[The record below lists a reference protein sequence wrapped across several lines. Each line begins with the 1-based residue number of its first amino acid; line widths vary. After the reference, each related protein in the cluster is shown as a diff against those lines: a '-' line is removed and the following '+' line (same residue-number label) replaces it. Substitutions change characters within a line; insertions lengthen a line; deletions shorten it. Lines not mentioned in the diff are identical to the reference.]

1 MPEVTINIIK
11 VFTAGIFSFFLAF
24 FLSFPLN
31 NFLYRKKLWKKKAKE
46 KAIDGGDIKNFRKF
60 HLEKETGT
68 PRFGGVLIWGS
79 VSIVT
84 FLFFLTSFFF
94 DSYWAQ
100 KINFLSR
107 EQTWLPLFALISA
120 SLVGFLDDLM
130 QTTSFSKKIFL
141 ENLKEG
147 LSLRYRLLL
156 VGFIGAFGAWWFY
169 FQLGV
174 NSIYFPLLGDVHLGL
189 LFIPFF
195 IIVTIA
201 TYSGGVIDGLDGLAG
216 GVFASIFGAYAT
228 IALFQGQIDIAAF
241 CLAVIGTLFA
251 FLWFNIPPA
260 RFYMGE
266 TGVIGLTVSLTVV
279 AFLTNAVMVLPIIA
293 ILLVATSGS
302 VIIQLFSKKFR
313 GKQVFLSAPI
323 HHHFQAKG
331 WPHYKIT
338 MRFWIIGIVF
348 AILGVAIH
356 LLG

>member
-1 MPEVTINIIK
+1 MPEVTVNIIK
-11 VFTAGIFSFFLAF
+11 VFTAGIFSFFIAF
-24 FLSFPLN
+24 FVSFPLN
-31 NFLYRKKLWKKKAKE
+31 NFLYKKKLWKNKAKE
-46 KAIDGGDIKNFRKF
+46 KAIDGGNLKNFRKF

-68 PRFGGVLIWGS
+68 PRFGGVLVWGS
-79 VSIVT
+79 VTIIT
-84 FLFFLTSFFF
+84 FLFFGLSLFF
-94 DSYWAQ
+94 DNYWIQ

-120 SLVGFLDDLM
+120 SLVGAVDDLM
-130 QTTSFSKKIFL
+130 QTTSFLKIK
-141 ENLKEG
+141 NLKEG

-156 VGFIGAFGAWWFY
+156 VSFIGMIGALWFY
-169 FQLGV
+169 FQLGRDSV
-174 NSIYFPLLGDVHLGL
+174 YVPLFGDFYIGF

-195 IIVTIA
+195 IIVTLA

-228 IALFQGQIDIAAF
+228 IALFQGQIDLATF
-241 CLAVIGTLFA
+241 CLAVIGGLFA

-266 TGVIGLTVSLTVV
+266 TGVIGLTVSLTVI
-279 AFLTNAVMVLPIIA
+279 AFLTNAVIVLPIIA

-302 VIIQLFSKKFR
+302 VIIQLLSKKIR

-323 HHHFQAKG
+323 HHHFEAKG
-331 WPHYKIT
+331 WPHYKVT
-338 MRFWIIGIVF
+338 MRYWIIGVIF
-348 AILGVAIH
+348 AIIGVAIH